1 MQLADT
7 LTLNQLEM
15 GEQNVELTLKGNAVC
30 EENKQENICRSDCL
44 IDENMKK
51 VLV

>member
-1 MQLADT
+1 MQLAVT

-15 GEQNVELTLKGNAVC
+15 GEQNVELPLKGNSIC

-44 IDENMKK
+44 IDEIMKK